1 MKKVTLEKRIEDATN
16 MCKGKIAKTLDECL
30 NEVKDHVDKCL
41 SKLEGK
47 PGYSK
52 KPKCKK
58 PISYTIEVVDLN
70 ETISRKDGECFF
82 IQFTKDGYVIV
93 VGAGHDYGR
102 SKNNL
107 NARILDGVDK
117 KWSNKAILIYVK
129 NLRPTMGRYGAGP
142 DQYTDN
148 ILQCRNG
155 VEMYIGEYLLKA
167 GLPILNKYS
176 HRNYNYSEEDWD
188 KMVTSALKDNKNQ
201 KLLER
206 RHKDEK

>member
-1 MKKVTLEKRIEDATN
+1 MKKKTEENRIEEAKN
-16 MCKGKIAKTLDECL
+16 ICEEKITKSFDECL
-30 NEVKDHVDKCL
+30 NEVKDYVDKCL

-58 PISYTIEVVDLN
+58 TISYTIEVVDLN

-82 IQFTKDGYVIV
+82 IQFTKEGYVVV

-102 SKNNL
+102 PKNNL
-107 NARILDGVDK
+107 NTRILKGVGK
-117 KWSNKAILIYVK
+117 EWSNKVIIIYVQ
-129 NLRPTMGRYGAGP
+129 NLRPTMGRCGAGP
-142 DQYTDN
+142 NQYTDN

-167 GLPILNKYS
+167 GIPILNKYS
-176 HRNYNYSEEDWD
+176 HRNYTLFSKTGKEILNIVNENS
-188 KMVTSALKDNKNQ
+188 NQ
-201 KLLER
+201 KII
-206 RHKDEK
+206 K

>member
-1 MKKVTLEKRIEDATN
+1 MKKGTLEKRIEDATN

-102 SKNNL
+102 HNGNL
-107 NARILDGVDK
+107 NSKILK
-117 KWSNKAILIYVK
+117 KVGKEWSNKAILIYVK
-129 NLRPTMGRYGAGP
+129 NLRPTKKHSGAGP
-142 DQYTDN
+142 DKHTDN

-176 HRNYNYSEEDWD
+176 HRNYNYSEEDWE
-188 KMVTSALKDNKNQ
+188 KIVNSVLKDNTKQN
-201 KLLER
+201 LSER
-206 RHKDEK
+206 RNKDDK